1 MHFTGNIW
9 RPPYEAGS
17 ALIQVTSGCM
27 HGKCRFCSL
36 YNTPFRLSP
45 REEVEADL
53 RELAAY
59 MPHARRVFVTGAN
72 PFGVANRKLVPLL
85 RLIRKRM
92 PSVQSIGG
100 FIRIA
105 DVRRKSDDDLRE
117 LADAGADNLTIGVET
132 GYDPALTYMEKGHS
146 AADIVEQCLRLDA
159 AGISYTFFYLT
170 GIAGAGKGVEA
181 ARASAEIFNRVHP
194 VLVGILSMTLFPE
207 SRLYADVEAG
217 RFVPAGEIECLEE
230 IRELVA
236 ELEGPVD
243 VSTAHVSDAVHIAGL
258 LPRDRARL
266 LRALDSAIAHAD
278 ELQLRRRRDSIWT
291 L

>member
-17 ALIQVTSGCM
+17 ALLQITSGCM
-27 HGKCRFCSL
+27 HATCRFCSL

-59 MPHARRVFVTGAN
+59 TPDARRVFVTGAN
-72 PFGVANRKLVPLL
+72 PFGVANSKLVPLL
-85 RLIRKRM
+85 QLIRKHLPRIE
-92 PSVQSIGG
+92 SIGG

-105 DVRRKSDDDLRE
+105 DIRRKSDSDLRE
-117 LADAGADNLTIGVET
+117 LAAAGASNLTIGVET
-132 GYDPALTYMEKGHS
+132 GYDPALAYMDKGHT
-146 AADIVEQCLRLDA
+146 AVDIVEQCLRLDT
-159 AGISYTFFYLT
+159 AGISYSFFYLT
-170 GIAGAGKGVEA
+170 GIAGAGKGIEA
-181 ARASAEIFNRVHP
+181 AQASAAVFNQVHP
-194 VLVGILSMTLFPE
+194 ILIGILSMTLFPE

-217 RFVPAGEIECLEE
+217 RFTPASEVECLEE
-230 IRELVA
+230 IRELIA
-236 ELEGPVD
+236 GLEGCVD
-243 VSTAHVSDAVHIAGL
+243 VSTAHVSDAVHVAGR
-258 LPRDRARL
+258 LPHDRTRL
-266 LRALDSAIAHAD
+266 LHALDSTIAQAD

>member
-36 YNTPFRLSP
+36 YDTPFRLSP
-45 REEVEADL
+45 REEVESDL
-53 RELAAY
+53 KELAAF
-59 MPHARRVFVTGAN
+59 MPRARRVFITGAN
-72 PFGVANRKLVPLL
+72 PFGVANSKLVPLL

-92 PSVQSIGG
+92 PSVQSVGG

-105 DVRRKSDDDLRE
+105 DIRRKSDEDLRE
-117 LADAGADNLTIGVET
+117 LAEAGASMLTIGVET
-132 GYDPALTYMEKGHS
+132 GYDPALAFMEKGHT

-159 AGISYTFFYLT
+159 AGISYAFFYLT
-170 GIAGAGKGVEA
+170 GIAGAGKGLEA
-181 ARASAEIFNRVHP
+181 ARASAQIFNQVSP

-217 RFVPAGEIECLEE
+217 HFTPAGEVECLEE

-236 ELEGPVD
+236 GLEGPVD
-243 VSTAHVSDAVHIAGL
+243 VSTAHVSDAVHVAGR
-258 LPRDRARL
+258 LPRDRKRL
-266 LRALDSAIAHAD
+266 LSALDSAIAHAD
-278 ELQLRRRRDSIWT
+278 ELQLRRRRNSIRT